1 VYCALELYSDP
12 NDRQPDITLPYLKS
26 LTLIAPNPPFHHPRT
41 NDLQI
46 FIVPALL
53 SLEIPER
60 FLGLDPIYSLTSFIS
75 KSGCTL
81 QEVCIAGKRLFTK
94 SSYHSVFPLIQ
105 TFLFS
110 GRSANDEEEGPELP
124 FSILRA
130 LEFFRLIFPTQ

>member
-12 NDRQPDITLPYLKS
+12 NHRQPDITLPDLKS
-26 LTLIAPNPPFHHPRT
+26 LTLIAPKRTSLPRM

-53 SLEIPER
+53 SLKIPER
-60 FLGLDPIYSLTSFIS
+60 FLGLDPIDSLTSFMS

-94 SSYHSVFPLIQ
+94 SSYHSAFPLIR

-124 FSILRA
+124 
-130 LEFFRLIFPTQ
+130 